1 MDHKFP
7 NIIKTKG
14 FKKKK
19 LKLLWTRKHVH
30 SKIHK
35 FSKFA

>member
-14 FKKKK
+14 FKN
-19 LKLLWTRKHVH
+19 LKLLWMRKHVH

-35 FSKFA
+35 FSKIA